1 MNIISMNKSL
11 VDTAMIFDQKP
22 LDKRLTKLT
31 EEFGELGEAILN
43 DDKSEILEESIDV
56 LVVALSIYLDL
67 GKNLEDAEF
76 VINATFKEKDISNN
90 LYKSHIKLSV
100 LNGLFAES
108 LQKYLGVA
116 TSVYKGVSTKEHLL
130 SLVAQIMQGA
140 VTIMKTQSVDGYFI
154 SEIINKKNGKWK
166 KNAMKGFILSNK
178 NQTLIKKDKEFVDNF
193 INFAKEL
200 ANDHPVYI
208 HSLNYHH
215 IEHRLEQFDSL
226 ESVFIES
233 PHAELRDIVVLYN
246 VPMDIQ
252 STLSRCTTSIK
263 LICIS

>member
-1 MNIISMNKSL
+1 MINMNKSL
-11 VDTAMIFDQKP
+11 VETAMIFDQKP

-31 EEFGELGEAILN
+31 EEFGELGEAILA

-67 GKNLEDAEF
+67 GKNLEDAEL
-76 VINATFKEKDISNN
+76 VINSTFSENTISDN
-90 LYKSHIKLSV
+90 LYRSHIQLSV

-116 TSVYKGVSTKEHLL
+116 TSVYKGISSKEQLT
-130 SLVAQIMQGA
+130 SLIAQIMQGA
-140 VTIMKTQSVDGYFI
+140 VEIIKTQSLDGDVI
-154 SEIINKKNGKWK
+154 SETINKKNGKWK
-166 KNAMKGFILSNK
+166 KNAMKGFILSSK
-178 NQTLIKKDKEFVDNF
+178 NQTLIKKDKEFVDSF
-193 INFAKEL
+193 VDFAKQL
-200 ANDHPVYI
+200 ANEHPVYI

-233 PHAELRDIVVLYN
+233 PHAELRDIVVIYN
-246 VPMDIQ
+246 VPLDIQ

-263 LICIS
+263 LICVS